1 MLRKEL
7 FKLGLVMV
15 FTVSFLLT
23 PYESVLA
30 GPEAVKDIAI
40 ISHDVGSQAFLFSAG
55 IADGVQKVSGIRT
68 RVIPSGTDVGKM
80 LALRGGEVNFAI
92 LPGSAAWFS
101 SHGTGDFSALDW
113 GPQPVRMAWRGQDL
127 LIGYYTRGN
136 SGIKKLS
143 DLKGKRVPQVPGSVS
158 LSNLIKG
165 ALAFGGLSLSDCIV
179 VNVSGLG
186 AMGKAVNEGAA
197 DFSNFGTTG
206 SPPIECA
213 ASPNGIYWFDLD
225 PSDKAAWER
234 LWEFCP
240 YTDVGLAERYA
251 GKEKGIKPFHVLS
264 YPYILTALENT
275 SDEVVYA
282 YAKAMWDSYDI
293 YKTKHVE
300 LPYWSHENLAKT
312 EGCFYPYHNALV
324 KFMKEKGIWTS
335 DHDKFQQQQLNN
347 EAKRIQL
354 WKEAVKEAQAKKLK
368 SGSGE
373 FQAFWW
379 NKLSKAGLLR

>member
-1 MLRKEL
+1 MNRKEL
-7 FKLGLVMV
+7 FKLAVAVVFIVSPLLIVDETVM
-15 FTVSFLLT
+15 
-23 PYESVLA
+23 A
-30 GPEAVKDIAI
+30 GPEAIKDIAI
-40 ISHDVGSQAFLFSAG
+40 ISHDVGSQAFLFTAG
-55 IADGVQKVSGIRT
+55 IAEGVQKVSGIRT

-80 LALRGGEVNFAI
+80 LALRDGEVNFA
-92 LPGSAAWFS
+92 LFPGSAAWFS

-113 GPQPVRMAWRGQDL
+113 GPQLVRMAWRGQDL

-165 ALAFGGLSLSDCIV
+165 ALAFGGFSLSDCIV

-197 DFSNFGTTG
+197 DFTNFGTTG

-213 ASPNGIYWFDLD
+213 ASPHGIHWFDLD
-225 PSDKAAWER
+225 PNDRVAWER

-240 YTDVGLAERYA
+240 YTDIGLADRYA

-264 YPYILTALENT
+264 YPYILTALESS

-312 EGCFYPYHNALV
+312 KGCFYPYHKALI

-335 DHDKFQQQQLNN
+335 DHDKFQQKQLDN
-347 EAKRIQL
+347 EAKRIRL
-354 WKEAVKEAQAKKLK
+354 WKEAANEAAAKKLK
-368 SGSGE
+368 AGSSE
-373 FQAFWW
+373 WQALWW
-379 NKLSKAGLLR
+379 NKLSEAKLLR